1 VSFDVQIAHGVEE
14 IGQETW
20 DHLSGDRPFTSY
32 GWYRFGEKAAGYD
45 MPTYVI
51 LSHQGDPVARATF
64 WLTSRE
70 LLPIP
75 SKLVRYVLEAMLRR
89 WPLLIC
95 QSPLSSA
102 AATSGLILPDL
113 PLRDLALQTIAD
125 VAQELVRKN
134 RVSFCLYSYLEEH
147 ETRWAGWPNHYL
159 RGQTPGP
166 GTRLNI
172 IWPDFEGYLAHLG
185 KKQRY
190 NLRRNCRLA
199 SNLGIEVRCYPT
211 VTDVDKALDLHRN
224 VNRRHN
230 SRTEPWMR
238 GAMEHAHMVDA
249 VWLTAEIGGR
259 IVGCELMLSDKNAW
273 LVTGLGLDYAVEYAY
288 FLLGYADIRYAIE
301 RGARLLRWGS
311 LTYEVKERLGFQK
324 ESNTY
329 DIFAGRGLFQ
339 TLGSWMRDEFSAG

>member
-1 VSFDVQIAHGVEE
+1 VNLDVQIAHGVEE
-14 IGQETW
+14 IGQEAW
-20 DHLSGDRPFTSY
+20 DHLSGNRPFASY
-32 GWYRFGEKAAGYD
+32 AWYRFGEQAAAYD
-45 MPTYVI
+45 MPIYVI
-51 LSHQGDPVARATF
+51 VSYQREPVARATF

-102 AATSGLILPDL
+102 AATSGLILPDP
-113 PLRDLALQTIAD
+113 PLRDMALQTIAD
-125 VAQELVRKN
+125 VAQELGRK
-134 RVSFCLYSYLEEH
+134 RGVSFCLFSYLEEE
-147 ETRWAGWPNHYL
+147 ETRWAGWPNYYL

-190 NLRRNCRLA
+190 NIRRNCRLA
-199 SNLGIEVRCYPT
+199 SDLGIRVCCSPT
-211 VTDVDKALDLHRN
+211 VTDVETALALHGN
-224 VNRRHN
+224 VNRHHD

-238 GAMEHAHMVDA
+238 GAMEYAHMVDA
-249 VWLTAEIGGR
+249 AWLTAEIDGR
-259 IVGCELMLSDKNAW
+259 VVGCELMLGDKGTW
-273 LVTGLGLDYAVEYAY
+273 LVTGLGLDYAVELTY
-288 FLLGYADIRYAIE
+288 FVLGYADIRFAIE
-301 RGARLLRWGS
+301 RGARVLRWGS

-324 ESNTY
+324 ESNTH
-329 DIFAGRGLFQ
+329 DIFAGRGLLQ
-339 TLGSWMRDEFSAG
+339 TLGNWMRDKFSAS